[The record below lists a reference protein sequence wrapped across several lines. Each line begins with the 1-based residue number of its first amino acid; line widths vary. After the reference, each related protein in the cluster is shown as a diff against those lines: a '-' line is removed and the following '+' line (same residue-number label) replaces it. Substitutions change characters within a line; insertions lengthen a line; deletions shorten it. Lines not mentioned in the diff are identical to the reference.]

1 MATSQQTKFLLTS
14 TAHTHQ
20 HRNAGPVVLYL
31 WEPVAVASS
40 VDFHPLGFDG
50 YNNHSFWKHLHR
62 LQKNNQTH
70 FTLKQIVQIFFLM
83 VSV

>member
-1 MATSQQTKFLLTS
+1 M
-14 TAHTHQ
+14 
-20 HRNAGPVVLYL
+20 LYL

-50 YNNHSFWKHLHR
+50 YNSHSFWNHLHL
-62 LQKNNQTH
+62 LQNNSQTH
-70 FTLKQIVQIFFLM
+70 FTLKQIVQILFLM

>member
-1 MATSQQTKFLLTS
+1 M
-14 TAHTHQ
+14 
-20 HRNAGPVVLYL
+20 LYL

-50 YNNHSFWKHLHR
+50 YNSHSFRNHLHL

-70 FTLKQIVQIFFLM
+70 FTLKQIVQILFLM